1 MDIRTG
7 DSAARTDTKT
17 VTSLL
22 ITLALLAL
30 AMSFAMF
37 VSNLPTVTDTPYLGD
52 FLYAIGSKCILPL
65 TFLMKSVFITTFY
78 ISAIALEPVLLAAW
92 GRHSRIVVAVRTLL
106 FRNLWTL
113 VFRIAKLCNEFL
125 LGAIHPLRDPDE
137 ATGLRSFATPDTS
150 PRFIHRWLAGTSPH
164 LVYH

>member
-7 DSAARTDTKT
+7 DSTARTDLMT
-17 VTSLL
+17 VMCLMR
-22 ITLALLAL
+22 TLFLFAIVV
-30 AMSFAMF
+30 SFAMF

-52 FLYAIGSKCILPL
+52 FLYAIGSKCILPM
-65 TFLMKSVFITTFY
+65 TFLTKLMFISVLY
-78 ISAIALEPVLLAAW
+78 IGAIAFEPVLLAAW
-92 GRHSRIVVAVRTLL
+92 GRHSRIMVVVRTFL

-113 VFRIAKLCNEFL
+113 VYRIAKLCSAFL
-125 LGAIHPLRDPDE
+125 LGAIHPHRNPDE
-137 ATGLRSFATPDTS
+137 ATGLRSFAAPDTS